1 MGSERDVL
9 LTQVCRALGL
19 QGRFDEAQEVL
30 DLLPDDEDEEVRI
43 RTMLERGRVLNSSGE
58 PALARPEFE
67 ATLEAATT
75 AGFDHL
81 AIDALHMLAI
91 VAPAD
96 EQDALNRRALDLAES
111 SADPRARQWRGSVLN
126 NMGWTAF
133 DRGDF
138 DATLRLF
145 QQALAAREEQGRQ
158 PGILVARW
166 CVARTLRALGR
177 VDEALAIQLE
187 LAAAHKAAG
196 TTDSD
201 VDEEIAACRAA
212 LAQTS

>member
-1 MGSERDVL
+1 
-9 LTQVCRALGL
+9 L

-58 PALARPEFE
+58 PAAARPMFD
-67 ATLEAATT
+67 AAFEAATT

-81 AIDALHMLAI
+81 AIDALHMVAI
-91 VAPAD
+91 AAPAD
-96 EQDALNRRALDLAES
+96 VQDALNERALELGS
-111 SADPRARQWRGSVLN
+111 SSNDPRARQWRASLLN

-133 DRGDF
+133 DRGDYE
-138 DATLRLF
+138 DALRLF
-145 QQALAAREEQGRQ
+145 EQALAAREQQGRQ
-158 PGILVARW
+158 PGILIARW
-166 CVARTLRALGR
+166 SVARTLRALGR

-187 LAAAHKAAG
+187 LSTAHHAAG
-196 TTDSD
+196 STDAN

-212 LAQTS
+212 LGETA